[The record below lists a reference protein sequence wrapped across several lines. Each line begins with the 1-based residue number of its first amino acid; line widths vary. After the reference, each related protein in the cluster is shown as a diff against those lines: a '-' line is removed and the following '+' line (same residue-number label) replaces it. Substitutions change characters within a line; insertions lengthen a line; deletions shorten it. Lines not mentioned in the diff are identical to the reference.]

1 MANKYFLAD
10 LGDLPELFRDGHNSP
25 LTYRSGKVK
34 FNICAC
40 EESDYD
46 TYIAPLKASKPIE
59 DIVDEDTALTASR
72 CWGDVREK
80 RSIYQGDSDVDKYA
94 DGTSG
99 KIKIEITDDM
109 RAKTLI
115 VMKQAA
121 KLITQFAIDE
131 GEGDPYNATL
141 LTDIENAA
149 SITQINIIYEN
160 YFGTQLPRKDA
171 LDLNLYE
178 SDGKTRKFDASRDK
192 PSFL

>member
-25 LTYRSGKVK
+25 LTYRNSKVK
-34 FNICAC
+34 FGICAC

-46 TYIAPLKASKPIE
+46 TYITPLKASKPIE

-80 RSIYQGDSDVDKYA
+80 RSVYSGDSDTDKPSA
-94 DGTSG
+94 IKT
-99 KIKIEITDDM
+99 KITITDDM
-109 RAKTLI
+109 RAKTLT
-115 VMKQAA
+115 VMKQHA
-121 KLITQFAIDE
+121 KLLTQFAIDE

-141 LTDIENAA
+141 LTDIENTA

-160 YFGTQLPRKDA
+160 YFGTEVPRKDA
-171 LDLNLYE
+171 IDLNLYE
-178 SDGKTRKFDASRDK
+178 SDGKTRKFNASRNK

>member
-72 CWGDVREK
+72 CWADVREK
-80 RSIYQGDSDVDKYA
+80 RSEWTSGDSDVDKPSS
-94 DGTSG
+94 TKT
-99 KIKIEITDDM
+99 KITITDDM
-109 RAKTLI
+109 RAKNLT
-115 VMKQAA
+115 VMKQHA
-121 KLITQFAIDE
+121 KLLTQFAIDE
-131 GEGDPYNATL
+131 GEGDPYNSTL
-141 LTDIENAA
+141 LTDIENSG

-160 YFGTQLPRKDA
+160 YFGTVLPRKDA

-178 SDGKTRKFDASRDK
+178 SDGKTRKFDASRNK

>member
-25 LTYRSGKVK
+25 LTYRNSKVK
-34 FNICAC
+34 FGICAC

-46 TYIAPLKASKPIE
+46 TYITPLKASKPIE

-80 RSIYQGDSDVDKYA
+80 RSVYSGDSDTDKSSA
-94 DGTSG
+94 IKT
-99 KIKIEITDDM
+99 KITITDDM
-109 RAKTLI
+109 RAKTLT
-115 VMKQAA
+115 VMKQHA
-121 KLITQFAIDE
+121 KLLTQFAIDE

-141 LTDIENAA
+141 LTDIENTA

-160 YFGTQLPRKDA
+160 YFGTEVPRKDA
-171 LDLNLYE
+171 IDLNLYE
-178 SDGKTRKFDASRDK
+178 SDGKTRKFDASRNK

>member
-25 LTYRSGKVK
+25 LTYRNSKVK
-34 FNICAC
+34 FGICAC

-46 TYIAPLKASKPIE
+46 TYITPLKASKPIE

-80 RSIYQGDSDVDKYA
+80 RSVYSGDSDTDKPSA
-94 DGTSG
+94 IKT
-99 KIKIEITDDM
+99 KITITDDM
-109 RAKTLI
+109 RAKTLT
-115 VMKQAA
+115 VMKQHA
-121 KLITQFAIDE
+121 KLLTQFAIDE

-141 LTDIENAA
+141 LTDIENTA

-160 YFGTQLPRKDA
+160 YFGTEVPRKDA
-171 LDLNLYE
+171 IDLNLYE
-178 SDGKTRKFDASRDK
+178 SDGITRKFDASRNK

>member
-25 LTYRSGKVK
+25 LTYRNSKVK
-34 FNICAC
+34 FGICAC

-46 TYIAPLKASKPIE
+46 TYITPLKASKPIE

-80 RSIYQGDSDVDKYA
+80 RSVYSGDSDTDKPSA
-94 DGTSG
+94 IKT
-99 KIKIEITDDM
+99 KITITDDM
-109 RAKTLI
+109 RAKTLT
-115 VMKQAA
+115 VMKQHA
-121 KLITQFAIDE
+121 KLLTQFAIDE

-141 LTDIENAA
+141 LTDIENTA

-160 YFGTQLPRKDA
+160 V
-171 LDLNLYE
+171 
-178 SDGKTRKFDASRDK
+178 
-192 PSFL
+192 FLISNRG

>member
-10 LGDLPELFRDGHNSP
+10 LGDLPELFRDGNNSP
-25 LTYRSGKVK
+25 LIFRDSKVK
-34 FNICAC
+34 FSVCGC

-46 TYIAPLKASKPIE
+46 THIAPLKASKPIE

-72 CWGDVREK
+72 CWADVREK
-80 RSIYQGDSDVDKYA
+80 RSIYQGDSDIDKYA

-109 RAKTLI
+109 RAKTLT
-115 VMKQAA
+115 VMKQHA
-121 KLITQFAIDE
+121 KLLTQFAIDE
-131 GEGDPYNATL
+131 GEGDPYNSTL
-141 LTDIENAA
+141 LTDIENSG

>member
-25 LTYRSGKVK
+25 LTYRNSKVK
-34 FNICAC
+34 FVICEC
-40 EESDYD
+40 EEADYD
-46 TYIAPLKASKPIE
+46 TYITPLKASKPIE

-80 RSIYQGDSDVDKYA
+80 RSVYSGDSDTDKPSA
-94 DGTSG
+94 IKT
-99 KIKIEITDDM
+99 KITITDDM
-109 RAKTLI
+109 RAKTLT
-115 VMKQAA
+115 VMKQHA
-121 KLITQFAIDE
+121 KLLTQFAIDE

-141 LTDIENAA
+141 LTDIENTA

-160 YFGTQLPRKDA
+160 YFGTEVPRKDA
-171 LDLNLYE
+171 IDLNLYE
-178 SDGKTRKFDASRDK
+178 SDGKTRKFDASRNK

>member
-10 LGDLPELFRDGHNSP
+10 LGDLPELFCDGNNSP
-25 LTYRSGKVK
+25 LTFRDSKVK
-34 FNICAC
+34 FNICGC

-80 RSIYQGDSDVDKYA
+80 RSLWVGGDTDVDKFPEK
-94 DGTSG
+94 T
-99 KIKIEITDDM
+99 KVEITDDM
-109 RAKTLI
+109 RAKTLT
-115 VMKQAA
+115 VMKQHA
-121 KLITQFAIDE
+121 KMIVQLAIDL
-131 GEGDPYNATL
+131 GDGDPYNSSL
-141 LTDIENAA
+141 LTDIEN
-149 SITQINIIYEN
+149 SDTITQINIIYEN
-160 YFGTQLPRKDA
+160 YLGSQLPRKDA

-178 SDGKTRKFDASRDK
+178 SDGHTRKFTATRNK

>member
-25 LTYRSGKVK
+25 LTYRNSKVK
-34 FNICAC
+34 FGICAC

-46 TYIAPLKASKPIE
+46 TYITPLKASKPIE
-59 DIVDEDTALTASR
+59 DIVDEDTAITASR

-80 RSIYQGDSDVDKYA
+80 RSVYSGDSDTDKPSA
-94 DGTSG
+94 IKT
-99 KIKIEITDDM
+99 KITITDDM
-109 RAKTLI
+109 RAKTLT
-115 VMKQAA
+115 VMKQHA
-121 KLITQFAIDE
+121 KLLTQFAIDE

-141 LTDIENAA
+141 LTDIENTA

-160 YFGTQLPRKDA
+160 YFGTEVPRKDA
-171 LDLNLYE
+171 IDLNLYE
-178 SDGKTRKFDASRDK
+178 SDGKTRKFNASRNK

>member
-80 RSIYQGDSDVDKYA
+80 RSVYSGDSDTDKPSA
-94 DGTSG
+94 IKT
-99 KIKIEITDDM
+99 KITITDDM
-109 RAKTLI
+109 RAKTLT
-115 VMKQAA
+115 VMKQHA
-121 KLITQFAIDE
+121 KLLTQFAIDE

-141 LTDIENAA
+141 LTDIENTA

-160 YFGTQLPRKDA
+160 YFGTEVPRKDA
-171 LDLNLYE
+171 IDLNLYE
-178 SDGKTRKFDASRDK
+178 SDGKTRKFDASRNK